1 MFFLKLII
9 CLGISVTVQLL
20 WAEGALAWGPAIHT
34 VTALSALDGVGAIL
48 PSIAGIITSSPLEY
62 IYGCLAADFFIG
74 KGKNRRA
81 GHPHNWEGGFKFLNE
96 AGDDREAA
104 FAYGFLSHL
113 AADVVA
119 HNFFVPNL
127 INSHPAWTRKGHL
140 YWEVKADSLVGSN
153 YIKIARDVLGMDH
166 KGCDELLNL
175 IAGKRRNGIKTKKRI
190 FTQSVKFSDYLY
202 GTHCV
207 LFGGKIVRW
216 QEFQDYLALM
226 AGLSC
231 RLVKDFLSNPDS
243 CPCLSYD
250 PMGRQ
255 NLRLVRRRKRIF
267 KRSSGA
273 QRPGRRFTL
282 DKELLK
288 L

>member
-9 CLGISVTVQLL
+9 FLGITVTTHLL
-20 WAEGALAWGPAIHT
+20 WTENALAWGPAIHT
-34 VTALSALDGVGAIL
+34 ITALSALDGVGSIL
-48 PSIAGIITSSPLEY
+48 PSIAGIIRSFPLEY

-81 GHPHNWEGGFKFLNE
+81 GHPHNWEGGFNFLNE
-96 AGDDREAA
+96 AGDDREEA

-119 HNFFVPNL
+119 HNFFIPNQ
-127 INSHPAWTRKGHL
+127 INSHPAWSRKGHL
-140 YWEVKADSLVGSN
+140 YWEVKADSLVGPN
-153 YIKIARDVLGMDH
+153 YIKVARDVLRMDH
-166 KGCDELLNL
+166 KGCDELLKL
-175 IAGKRRNGIKTKKRI
+175 MAGKRKNSIKAKKRI
-190 FTQSVKFSDYLY
+190 YTQSVKISDYLY
-202 GTHCV
+202 ATHDMF
-207 LFGGKIVRW
+207 FGGKVLRW
-216 QEFQDYLALM
+216 PEFHNYLALM
-226 AGLSC
+226 VDLSC
-231 RLVKDFLSNPDS
+231 RLVKDFLRNPDS

-250 PMGRQ
+250 PMGKQ

-267 KRSSGA
+267 TKSFRT
-273 QRPGRRFTL
+273 QHPGRRFTL

>member
-1 MFFLKLII
+1 MFFLKLTIF
-9 CLGISVTVQLL
+9 LGISVTVQLL

-48 PSIAGIITSSPLEY
+48 PSIAGIITSFPLQY
-62 IYGCLAADFFIG
+62 MYGCLAADFFIG

-81 GHPHNWEGGFKFLNE
+81 GHPHNWKGGFRFLSE

-127 INSHPAWTRKGHL
+127 INSYPVWTRKGHL
-140 YWEVKADSLVGSN
+140 YWEVKADYLVGPD
-153 YIKIARDVLGMDH
+153 YIKIARDVLSMDH

-175 IAGKRRNGIKTKKRI
+175 IAGKRRNGIKAKKRI

-202 GTHCV
+202 STHSV
-207 LFGGKIVRW
+207 LFGGKVVRW
-216 QEFQDYLALM
+216 QEFQEYLVLM
-226 AGLSC
+226 VGLSC
-231 RLVKDFLSNPDS
+231 RLVRDFLSNPDS

-250 PMGRQ
+250 PMGKQ

-267 KRSSGA
+267 AGSLSTQWRS
-273 QRPGRRFTL
+273 RRFTL

>member
-1 MFFLKLII
+1 MFFIKLI
-9 CLGISVTVQLL
+9 LFLSISVTFQFM

-34 VTALSALDGVGAIL
+34 VSALSVLDGVGVIL
-48 PSIAGIITSSPLEY
+48 PSIAGIITSFPLEY

-81 GHPHNWEGGFKFLNE
+81 GHPHNWEGGFKFLNG

-119 HNFFVPNL
+119 HNFFVPNQ

-140 YWEVKADSLVGSN
+140 YWEFKADSLVDPK

-166 KGCDELLNL
+166 KGGDELLNL
-175 IAGKRRNGIKTKKRI
+175 IGGKGRNGIKTKKRI
-190 FTQSVKFSDYLY
+190 FTQSVKFSDYLHT
-202 GTHCV
+202 THWV
-207 LFGGKIVRW
+207 FWGGKVVRW
-216 QEFQDYLALM
+216 QEFQEYLALM
-226 AGLSC
+226 VGLSC

-255 NLRLVRRRKRIF
+255 NLHLVRRRKRIF
-267 KRSSGA
+267 RRSSSL
-273 QRPGRRFTL
+273 QRLSQRFIL
-282 DKELLK
+282 DDELLK

>member
-1 MFFLKLII
+1 MCIRD
-9 CLGISVTVQLL
+9 S
-20 WAEGALAWGPAIHT
+20 
-34 VTALSALDGVGAIL
+34 
-48 PSIAGIITSSPLEY
+48 
-62 IYGCLAADFFIG
+62 
-74 KGKNRRA
+74 
-81 GHPHNWEGGFKFLNE
+81 
-96 AGDDREAA
+96 
-104 FAYGFLSHL
+104 
-113 AADVVA
+113 
-119 HNFFVPNL
+119 
-127 INSHPAWTRKGHL
+127 L
-140 YWEVKADSLVGSN
+140 YWEGKADSLVGPN
-153 YIKIARDVLGMDH
+153 YIKIARDVLRMDH

-175 IAGKRRNGIKTKKRI
+175 IAGKRKNGIKTKKRI
-190 FTQSVKFSDYLY
+190 YTQTVKFSDYLY
-202 GTHCV
+202 ATQCV
-207 LFGGKIVRW
+207 LFGGKVVRW

-267 KRSSGA
+267 KRSSVT
-273 QRPGRRFTL
+273 QLPGRRFTV

>member
-9 CLGISVTVQLL
+9 TLGISVTLQLL
-20 WAEGALAWGPAIHT
+20 WAQGALAWGPAIHT
-34 VTALSALDGVGAIL
+34 VTALSALDGVGSIL
-48 PSIAGIITSSPLEY
+48 PSIAGIITSFPLEY

-81 GHPHNWEGGFKFLNE
+81 GHPHNWEGGFKFLNG

-113 AADVVA
+113 ASDVVA
-119 HNFFVPNL
+119 HNFFVPNQ
-127 INSHPAWTRKGHL
+127 IDSHPAWTRKGHL
-140 YWEVKADSLVGSN
+140 YWEAKADSLVGPN
-153 YIKIARDVLGMDH
+153 YIKIARDVLSLDH

-202 GTHCV
+202 ATQCV
-207 LFGGKIVRW
+207 LFGGKVVRW
-216 QEFQDYLALM
+216 QEFQEYLALM
-226 AGLSC
+226 VDLSC
-231 RLVKDFLSNPDS
+231 RLVKDFLNNPDS

-267 KRSSGA
+267 KRSSGV
-273 QRPGRRFTL
+273 QQPGRRFTL

>member
-1 MFFLKLII
+1 MFFLKLIML
-9 CLGISVTVQLL
+9 LGISFTVQLL
-20 WAEGALAWGPAIHT
+20 CAEAALAWGPAIHT
-34 VTALSALDGVGAIL
+34 VTALSALDGVGMIL
-48 PSIAGIITSSPLEY
+48 PSVSGIITSFPLEY
-62 IYGCLAADFFIG
+62 MYGSLAADFFIG
-74 KGKNRRA
+74 KGKTGKA

-113 AADVVA
+113 AADIVA

-127 INSHPAWTRKGHL
+127 INSYPAWTRKGHL
-140 YWEVKADSLVGSN
+140 YWEVKADYLVGPN
-153 YIKIARDVLGMDH
+153 YIKIARDILSMDH
-166 KGCDELLNL
+166 KGCDELLSL
-175 IAGKRRNGIKTKKRI
+175 IAGKRRNGIKAKKRI
-190 FTQSVKFSDYLY
+190 FKQSVKYSDYIY
-202 GTHCV
+202 TTHSV
-207 LFGGKIVRW
+207 FFGGKVVRW
-216 QEFQDYLALM
+216 QEFQEYLALM
-226 AGLSC
+226 VGLSC
-231 RLVKDFLSNPDS
+231 RLVKDFLSNPGS

-267 KRSSGA
+267 TRSFRTR
-273 QRPGRRFTL
+273 RPSRRFTL